1 MKLKFTIVFI
11 LSGLF
16 IIGCKTIHKSK
27 LSLFSNEKNI
37 DIVIKSSCKLSA
49 VSHLKEDSVFKK
61 AIDLESDKSLQ
72 VLQIKSKTK
81 LEKSNY
87 KISKTEFII
96 TERCSAKTNDGNP
109 FIGLQENIYL
119 ENTKTNEIL
128 TFHADTIFIQGQSLS
143 SPKTLVPR
151 KLDFTSYIKPL
162 TNKNYSQI
170 KKYFK

>member
-1 MKLKFTIVFI
+1 MKLKFTIIFI

-27 LSLFSNEKNI
+27 LSLFSIEKNTEI
-37 DIVIKSSCKLSA
+37 LIKSSCKLSA

-61 AIDLESDKSLQ
+61 AIDLESDKALK
-72 VLQIKSKTK
+72 VLKIKNETK

-119 ENTKTNEIL
+119 ENTKTNETL
-128 TFHADTIFIQGQSLS
+128 TFHADTIVVQGQSLS
-143 SPKTLVPR
+143 SPKTIVPK
-151 KLDFTSYIKPL
+151 KLDLIQYIKPL

-170 KKYFK
+170 KKYLK